1 MRIPQWARSV
11 RFRLSLLYSSVLF
24 VIASMVVGAIYV
36 GLRRALSE
44 PSEAAVL
51 VQPGIVR
58 IGDIYVEIPV
68 PVAQLIPF
76 ERAVRE
82 NALDL
87 LERYSVWTL
96 TGVFL
101 VSLLIGWIVAGRALR
116 PVARIA
122 AVAADIQATDLS
134 RRIGL
139 KGPDDELTRLA
150 TTFDGMLER
159 LDAAFRSQR
168 RFLADTSHD
177 LRNPLAVIRTN
188 VEVTL
193 ADEDASADDWRATG
207 QIVGRSAERMGSM
220 IDGLLSA
227 ARLEAGQAAKVE
239 VDMAELVAELSQ
251 GEQAAAS
258 AAGIRLTTSARR
270 ARLSGERLSLTRA
283 LANLVDN
290 AIRAS
295 PEGGDVHVWSGT
307 ENGWAFVAVRD
318 QGPGFDSEKPQPGL
332 GLTIV
337 RQVAEA
343 HQGQLAIDSPS
354 EGGTTATLW
363 VPVGSGDH
371 GVPPVRPPQP
381 T

>member
-24 VIASMVVGAIYV
+24 VIASVVVGAIYL

-58 IGDIYVEIPV
+58 IGETYVEIPV
-68 PVAQLIPF
+68 PVGQLIPF

-87 LERYSVWTL
+87 LQRYSLWAL
-96 TGVFL
+96 AGVFL
-101 VSLLIGWIVAGRALR
+101 VSLLIGWVVAGRALR

-122 AVAADIQATDLS
+122 AVAADISATDLS

-150 TTFDGMLER
+150 NTFDGMLER
-159 LDAAFRSQR
+159 LDTAFRAQR

-193 ADEDASADDWRATG
+193 ADEDATAADWRATG
-207 QIVGRSAERMGSM
+207 QIVERSAERMGSM

-227 ARLEAGQAAKVE
+227 ARLEVGQAAKVE
-239 VDMAELVAELSQ
+239 VDLAELVAELSQ
-251 GEQAAAS
+251 GERAAAS
-258 AAGIRLTTSARR
+258 EAGIHLTTTPRPARF
-270 ARLSGERLSLTRA
+270 SGERLSITRA

-290 AIRAS
+290 AIKAS
-295 PEGGDVHVWSGT
+295 PRGGEVHVWSGA

-318 QGPGFDSEKPQPGL
+318 QGPGFDAEKPQPGL

-343 HQGQLAIDSPS
+343 HQGRLTFDSPAA
-354 EGGTTATLW
+354 GGTTAVLW
-363 VPVGSGDH
+363 VPVGAGDH
-371 GVPPVRPPQP
+371 GPPPTKPPA
-381 T
+381 